1 MVSLEDFSV
10 ANLSQCFSSKLY
22 RFIEYFFRFAFNG
35 FPFNSFSA
43 DSPRQQTPLNAEGV
57 SAVRN
62 VTGIIS
68 PSAPYNVAA
77 EESRVFDTLKELTAG
92 RTNFCLS
99 Q

>member
-10 ANLSQCFSSKLY
+10 PNLAQGFSSKLY
-22 RFIEYFFRFAFNG
+22 RFADYFFRLPFNG
-35 FPFNSFSA
+35 FPSNGFSA

-57 SAVRN
+57 SAVSD
-62 VTGIIS
+62 VTGIIG

-77 EESRVFDTLKELTAG
+77 VESGVFNAFKGLTVG
-92 RTNFCLS
+92 RTVFCLR